1 MKPSVYLETSYLS
14 YATGNSS
21 SDPRT
26 QFRMQVSRTW
36 WERQSERYA
45 LYVSETVLDECRRGD
60 PQQAQ
65 RRSELLTRTTSLRLT
80 EGVQALSDLL
90 QEQSIV
96 PVNAA
101 NDALHIAFAA
111 FYQCVYL
118 LTWNFKH
125 ILNARQLP
133 KVNRLL
139 QEQGYV
145 PPLICTPETFL
156 G

>member
-1 MKPSVYLETSYLS
+1 M
-14 YATGNSS
+14 
-21 SDPRT
+21 RI
-26 QFRMQVSRTW
+26 SRQW
-36 WERQSERYA
+36 WEYQSERYA

-60 PQQAQ
+60 PKQAQ
-65 RRSELLTRTTSLRLT
+65 RRFELLERTTALALT

-90 QEQSIV
+90 QKQSIV

-111 FYQCVYL
+111 FYKCVYL

-133 KVNRLL
+133 KVNLLL

-145 PPLICTPETFL
+145 PPIICTPETFL